1 MMKIQLVEAYDRVED
16 VRQIFA
22 EYTAW
27 LLQLDPKMQD
37 SLDQQHYEDEILHLE
52 VKYGKPHGRLYLAC
66 IDGRVAGC
74 AGLRQEADGIGE
86 VKRLFVRPA
95 YRGHHVGKVLL
106 ERIIGDAKA
115 IGYTRLVLD
124 TMPQM
129 AHAVR
134 LYTSLG
140 FRDIPKYN
148 DNPVDE
154 ALFLGRST

>member
-1 MMKIQLVEAYDRVED
+1 M
-16 VRQIFA
+16 
-22 EYTAW
+22 
-27 LLQLDPKMQD
+27 
-37 SLDQQHYEDEILHLE
+37 
-52 VKYGKPHGRLYLAC
+52 AC